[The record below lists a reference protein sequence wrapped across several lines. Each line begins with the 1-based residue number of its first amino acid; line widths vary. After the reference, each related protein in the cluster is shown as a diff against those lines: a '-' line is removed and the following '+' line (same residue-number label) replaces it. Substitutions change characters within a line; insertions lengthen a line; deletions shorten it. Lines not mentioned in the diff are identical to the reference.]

1 METDEVRGIRAA
13 LAKTIRRNKN
23 SPPGAKEFFA
33 LSGPN
38 YVGKSTFIM
47 RWARE
52 RYRKLIEGADTDSRG
67 RPVMHPNE
75 DVEVDLCPVVLT
87 LIPAK
92 AVVKSV
98 NQEILACYGLPGDG
112 DTVQLTSNAINAAR
126 RHGTQIIIFDDLHML
141 YTDWRGGRFVLDH
154 IKNINTEL
162 GYTGTTFVLVGA
174 NIENSALVNDP
185 QIAGRLTLR
194 TLTPYPAGTVD
205 ERRTWQR
212 VLMQL
217 EELVLPHLP
226 AGKRGM
232 LYRDLAG
239 ELWLRTQGF
248 VGDLKTLVGEALE
261 AANQDGSHRI
271 LARHLEAATL
281 TKRAEDEYR
290 EEIAERRRRPRSNTA
305 AAEQSQPQSVDS
317 SGIISGNQ

>member
-1 METDEVRGIRAA
+1 
-13 LAKTIRRNKN
+13 
-23 SPPGAKEFFA
+23 
-33 LSGPN
+33 
-38 YVGKSTFIM
+38 M

-52 RYRKLIEGADTDSRG
+52 RYRELIDGADTDSRG
-67 RPVMHPNE
+67 RPVMHPSE

-98 NQEILACYGLPGDG
+98 NQEILACYGLPGEG
-112 DTVQLTSNAINAAR
+112 DTVQLTSNAISAAR
-126 RHGTQIIIFDDLHML
+126 RHGTQIIVFDDLHML

-174 NIENSALVNDP
+174 DIENSALVNDP
-185 QIAGRLTLR
+185 QIAGRLTLK
-194 TLTPYPAGTVD
+194 TLTPYPAETVD

-212 VLMQL
+212 VVLQL

-226 AGKRGM
+226 AGNRGM

-248 VGDLKTLVGEALE
+248 VGDLKTLVGEALA
-261 AANQDGSHRI
+261 AANEDGSHRI
-271 LARHLEAATL
+271 LARHLEAVAL
-281 TKRAEDEYR
+281 TKRAEDEYH
-290 EEIAERRRRPRSNTA
+290 EEIAECRGRRRSKPA
-305 AAEQSQPQSVDS
+305 AAEQSQPKSKD
-317 SGIISGNQ
+317 GPEITTGNH